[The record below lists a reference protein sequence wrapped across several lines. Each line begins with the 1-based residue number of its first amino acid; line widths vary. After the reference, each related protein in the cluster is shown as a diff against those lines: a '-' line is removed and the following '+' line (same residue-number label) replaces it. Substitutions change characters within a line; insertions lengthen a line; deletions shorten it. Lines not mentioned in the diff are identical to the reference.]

1 MVAQFQLKVL
11 GSPEL
16 VRGGRSPVRF
26 RTKKHL
32 AVLLYLHF
40 EGRARS
46 IPRDQLVDLLWP
58 DVPPEK
64 GRHSLSQALLAI
76 RSRLGTDAVTGR
88 EQDVQL
94 LAELPSDLS
103 ALRQGEVGTMR
114 VAEPLQGLDQC
125 AGPEFA
131 HWVDGARVRLK
142 AQARDSLRA
151 ALQAT
156 RTKGNLSETHV
167 VAAALFDV
175 DPLCTDAVYALAERA
190 LLGGDTVAAV
200 RLLKD
205 QVRRAQAELGTNPNP
220 EIARLLR
227 RLERGEPAFL
237 AQTSPLPER
246 LIRPHPFVAREVELG
261 QLEAIWS
268 RVGGAGYET
277 CLISGAPGIGKSS
290 LIRRFA
296 TSLGARA
303 RPVFMVPCQEIGEG
317 IPYATVSELITALG
331 RDPAAGGTDPVWLAE
346 ASRVCPGLR
355 TIYPGIPPAPDAP
368 TDSIR
373 LRVAE
378 AVTRMMEAVA
388 DNGPVLL
395 AFDDLQFLDPAS
407 REVLFLITRR
417 LERVPTL
424 ILAGARAGDAESRP
438 EQTGHGGL
446 VWKETI
452 HLQPLD
458 GSQALNLIRDHS
470 VESEDVSSALAQTI
484 VRLAQG
490 NPYHLEMLLAD
501 WRTHRAQSLAAA
513 ESSEDSGPIS
523 WTPPED
529 LRAAFARQYGGLST
543 DAQHVLQL
551 LSVAGKAM
559 VPSELASLLGLQDG
573 VVERAALEM
582 LDRGVGRVEEGRLS
596 FKNELHR
603 AYVYYAMGEDRRH
616 YHHAQ
621 LAQRL
626 AGSED
631 RNHLQP
637 MLELVHHFICA
648 DMRHQATET
657 ALQAAEVAIARG
669 APREAER
676 VLTRLLRAY
685 AVAPGSRLRLLL
697 AHSLV
702 AAGQYQRGLDALA
715 DWHPDEASSTD
726 LALAALLR
734 AEALQRARLGGDE
747 TIIAA
752 AKEAIM
758 LAERANAPTVLA
770 RANHIRLEVS
780 LDAGDLATRAEAE
793 SLAARMVASGATPE
807 SVALARLTL
816 GQGALSRGDLVQG
829 VERLTEAAPV
839 LESLALLVELRRVL
853 NTLGICYKAL
863 GRFGDATSTLSEAVA
878 VAERCGHPAA
888 IAHSGMCL
896 ANQYHDL
903 AFFDSSVRCFRAILA
918 PLEALSSPRASVEAY
933 SSIARFALVLASVPE
948 AEKAVELCEAAAQ
961 RSGLWRHQV
970 TALVTRAEIYLC
982 KGQLELA
989 WPLVEEALITTGD
1002 RSHVLPEAGWCERL
1016 QRQFYWATRGYEA
1029 MKSLARVPSAL
1040 YDSLGEALEV
1050 RLFDEAAAHIAGD
1063 QIEGGAPVLEE
1074 AVTTGLLGPLARLL
1088 AVGVHHPAVPQRLKG
1103 ESAAQL
1109 IARVFPHP
1117 QRTVVPR
1124 SVGLLATSDEPS
1136 DPASELLGSPPGGA
1150 REGMSFMLLPVVL
1163 RSAETG
1169 PTGH

>member
-1 MVAQFQLKVL
+1 MVAQFQLKVF
-11 GSPEL
+11 GSPQL
-16 VRGGRSPVRF
+16 ARGGRSPVRF

-76 RSRLGTDAVTGR
+76 RSLLGPDAVTGR

-103 ALRQGEVGTMR
+103 ALRQGQVATLR
-114 VAEPLQGLDQC
+114 IAEPLQGLDQC
-125 AGPEFA
+125 AGAGFA

-142 AQARDSLRA
+142 AQARDALRA

-156 RTKGNLSETHV
+156 RAKGNLSDTHL
-167 VAAALFDV
+167 VAAALYEV
-175 DPLCTDAVYALAERA
+175 DPLCPDAVYALAERS
-190 LLGGDTVAAV
+190 LLDGDTVAAV
-200 RLLKD
+200 RLRKD
-205 QVRRAQAELGTNPNP
+205 QLRRAQAELGTNPNP

-227 RLERGEPAFL
+227 RLERGERPAFL
-237 AQTSPLPER
+237 AQASPLPER
-246 LIRPHPFVAREVELG
+246 LARPHPFVAREVELG
-261 QLEAIWS
+261 LLEAIWS
-268 RVGGAGYET
+268 RVGGAGYQT
-277 CLISGAPGIGKSS
+277 CLISGTPGIGKSS

-303 RPVFMVPCQEIGEG
+303 RPVFMVPCQEIGQG

-331 RDPAAGGTDPVWLAE
+331 RDPAAGGPDPVWLAE

-438 EQTGHGGL
+438 EETGHGGL

-458 GSQALNLIRDHS
+458 RSQALNLIRDHS
-470 VESEDVSSALAQTI
+470 GDSEDVSSQIAETI

-582 LDRGVGRVEEGRLS
+582 LDRGVGRVEEGRLAV
-596 FKNELHR
+596 KDELHR

-626 AGSED
+626 AGSQD

-637 MLELVHHFICA
+637 MPELVHHFIGA
-648 DMRHQATET
+648 DMRHQAMET

-669 APREAER
+669 APQEAER

-715 DWHPDEASSTD
+715 DWQPDAASSTD

-734 AEALQRARLGGDE
+734 A
-747 TIIAA
+747 
-752 AKEAIM
+752 
-758 LAERANAPTVLA
+758 
-770 RANHIRLEVS
+770 
-780 LDAGDLATRAEAE
+780 
-793 SLAARMVASGATPE
+793 
-807 SVALARLTL
+807 
-816 GQGALSRGDLVQG
+816 
-829 VERLTEAAPV
+829 EAAPV

-853 NTLGICYKAL
+853 NTLGICYKGL

-970 TALVTRAEIYLC
+970 TALVTRAEIHLC

-1029 MKSLARVPSAL
+1029 MKSLARPVPTAL

-1063 QIEGGAPVLEE
+1063 QIAGRAPALED

-1088 AVGVHHPAVPQRLKG
+1088 AVGVHHPAVPQRLNG
-1103 ESAAQL
+1103 ESAAQA
-1109 IARVFPHP
+1109 IARVFPHAE
-1117 QRTVVPR
+1117 RAVVPR
-1124 SVGLLATSDEPS
+1124 SVGLLA
-1136 DPASELLGSPPGGA
+1136 
-1150 REGMSFMLLPVVL
+1150 
-1163 RSAETG
+1163 
-1169 PTGH
+1169 

>member
-1 MVAQFQLKVL
+1 MLAQFQLRVF
-11 GSPEL
+11 GSPQL
-16 VRGGRSPVRF
+16 VRDDRSPVRF
-26 RTKKHL
+26 RTRKHL

-40 EGRARS
+40 EGRVRS
-46 IPRDQLVDLLWP
+46 IPRDQMVHLLWP
-58 DVPPEK
+58 DVSPDK

-76 RSRLGTDAVTGR
+76 RSLLGTTAVTGR

-94 LAELPSDLS
+94 LAELPSEL
-103 ALRQGEVGTMR
+103 AILRQGQVAGVR
-114 VAEPLQGLDQC
+114 VAQPLGGLDDC
-125 AGPEFA
+125 AGAEFA
-131 HWVDGARVRLK
+131 HWVDGARMRLK
-142 AQARDSLRA
+142 AQARDALRA
-151 ALQAT
+151 ALQTA
-156 RTKGNLSETHV
+156 RVKGDLSETHLL
-167 VAAALFDV
+167 AAALYDV
-175 DPLCTDAVYALAERA
+175 DPLCIDAVYGLAERA
-190 LLGGDTVAAV
+190 LLDGDTVAAV

-205 QVRRAQAELGTNPNP
+205 RVRRAQAELGTNPNP
-220 EIARLLR
+220 EITRMLR
-227 RLERGEPAFL
+227 RLERGERPALL

-246 LIRPHPFVAREVELG
+246 LTRPHPFVAREGELG
-261 QLEAIWS
+261 QLEAIWN
-268 RVGGAGYET
+268 RVVKGAGCQA
-277 CLISGAPGIGKSS
+277 CLITGEPGIGKSS

-303 RPVFMVPCQEIGEG
+303 RPVFMVPCQEIGQG

-331 RDPAAGGTDPVWLAE
+331 RDPAASGTEPLWLAE

-378 AVTRMMEAVA
+378 AVIRMMEAVA
-388 DNGPVLL
+388 DDGPVLL

-424 ILAGARAGDAESRP
+424 ILAGARAGDAELRP
-438 EQTGHGGL
+438 EETGHGGL

-458 GSQALNLIRDHS
+458 RSQALSLIRDLS
-470 VESEDVSSALAQTI
+470 VDSEDVSSQIGETI

-490 NPYHLEMLLAD
+490 NPYHIEMLLAD
-501 WRTHRAQSLAAA
+501 WRTHRAKSLAAA
-513 ESSEDSGPIS
+513 ESSEDTGPIS

-543 DAQHVLQL
+543 DAQHVLQM

-573 VVERAALEM
+573 VVERAALEV

-626 AGSED
+626 AGSQD

-648 DMRHQATET
+648 DMRHQATQT

-726 LALAALLR
+726 LALAALPR
-734 AEALQRARLGGDE
+734 AESLQRARLGGDE
-747 TIIAA
+747 TIITA
-752 AKEAIM
+752 AKEAIV
-758 LAERANAPTVLA
+758 LAERANAVWFLA

-853 NTLGICYKAL
+853 NTLGICYKGL
-863 GRFGDATSTLSEAVA
+863 GRFGDAISTLSEAVA

-888 IAHSGMCL
+888 IAHSCMCL

-903 AFFDSSVRCFRAILA
+903 AFFDSSVRCFRAMLA

-933 SSIARFALVLASVPE
+933 SSIARLALVLASVPE

-961 RSGLWRHQV
+961 RSGLWRHRV
-970 TALVTRAEIYLC
+970 TALLTRAEIYLC
-982 KGQLELA
+982 KGQLDVG

-1029 MKSLARVPSAL
+1029 MKSLARPVPTAL

-1063 QIEGGAPVLEE
+1063 QLEGGAPALED

-1088 AVGVHHPAVPQRLKG
+1088 AVGVHHPTVPQRLKG
-1103 ESAAQL
+1103 ESAAEL
-1109 IARVFPHP
+1109 IARVFPHAE
-1117 QRTVVPR
+1117 RAVVPR
-1124 SVGLLATSDEPS
+1124 SVGLLA
-1136 DPASELLGSPPGGA
+1136 
-1150 REGMSFMLLPVVL
+1150 
-1163 RSAETG
+1163 
-1169 PTGH
+1169 